1 MSKSK
6 ALFLVLTSAAV
17 TACNTEPVPAGEHDH
32 ASSATELKAPEAEF
46 VLQSYVL
53 PQGWRHM
60 TAFIDPSGEQLVA
73 AGGLGNGGPNPPTP
87 MQRDVFTLDLRP
99 APEDRAWALHEIPV
113 AERTVVSPW
122 FTSTRGFIEL
132 GGRYFLACDDT
143 DTDTIYEYDPAAF
156 RFTRKTASDLP
167 VATRAGDCCA
177 VGVTVTN
184 ARDGNLQGEER
195 IYIVGG
201 RLGSPLPTV
210 RYYSVTYDRW
220 EQVADLN
227 SARSHLACA
236 PAVLRG
242 QPYIYAIGGG
252 DQTQGIALRSIEVY
266 DVNADEWKN
275 YPNYLPA
282 GLTRIGVQNVADK
295 YLLLVGGDLNCAGG
309 GANNRCASDVPT
321 RSFQVIDMMKGNRLV
336 SAPDCGLPQ
345 LTRARATPATAVRK
359 VSNLYELYVIG
370 GRTPNGTGGTAVE
383 ATTEVL
389 TFDWR
394 DLSQCK

>member
-1 MSKSK
+1 MSKTKS
-6 ALFLVLTSAAV
+6 LFLVLTSAAV
-17 TACNTEPVPAGEHDH
+17 TACNTEPIPAAERDH
-32 ASSATELKAPEAEF
+32 SSSKVELKAPEAEF

-87 MQRDVFTLDLRP
+87 MQRDVFTLDLKP
-99 APEDRAWALHEIPV
+99 APEDRQWVLHQIPE
-113 AERTVVSPW
+113 AERTVTSPW

-143 DTDTIYEYDPAAF
+143 DTDTIYEYDPVAF
-156 RFTRKTASDLP
+156 RFARKTVSDLP
-167 VATRAGDCCA
+167 EATRAGDCCA

-184 ARDGNLQGEER
+184 SRDGNQRGEER
-195 IYIVGG
+195 IYIIGG
-201 RLGSPLPTV
+201 RLASPQPTV
-210 RYYSVTYDRW
+210 RYYSVTHDRW
-220 EQVADLN
+220 EQVSDLN
-227 SARSHLACA
+227 DARSHLACA
-236 PAVLRG
+236 PAVLHG

-252 DQTQGIALRSIEVY
+252 DQTQGLALRSIEVY
-266 DVNADEWKN
+266 DVLADEWTN
-275 YPNYLPA
+275 YPDYLPA
-282 GLTRIGVQNVADK
+282 GLTRIGVQNLNDK

-309 GANNRCASDVPT
+309 GAGNRCASDVPT
-321 RSFQVIDMMKGNRLV
+321 RSFQVIDLTKGNKLT
-336 SAPDCGLPQ
+336 SAPACGLP
-345 LTRARATPATAVRK
+345 LLNRGRATPATAVRK

-370 GRTPNGTGGTAVE
+370 GRTPAGTGTAVE

-394 DLSQCK
+394 SLNQCE